1 MDAARAWDGAD
12 IAELLQMHT
21 VGGPE
26 GARSGARTFRTRC
39 GDANAH
45 GRAYGGQILAQA
57 VMAAARTVPRSP
69 EAAVPR
75 APSMLQFLF
84 LRGTLHAEPIDLTVT
99 PLQDGKR
106 FSSRHVRGVQGQG
119 RAVLDAQVTFA
130 QPMPAPS
137 HGAPAPFG
145 PEEDPE
151 RLPGLA
157 DLPAAW
163 GRTVQRAGGYTFN
176 TKPAIDFRLAVV
188 PSGPNALLLDP
199 REPRL
204 RFWVRLRARVGRGRA
219 EQAAAFAY
227 LSDWWVNYPAL
238 GPHLEGIAD
247 GPGLYVASLNHAI
260 WWHRPL
266 DVRADEWLHFESVGP
281 AAAAGRG
288 FNIARVHDRSGALV
302 ASVSQE
308 CLMAPR
314 DK

>member
-1 MDAARAWDGAD
+1 MDTVPAWDGAD
-12 IAELLQMHT
+12 IAELLAMVPLDSA
-21 VGGPE
+21 VGASAGP
-26 GARSGARTFRTRC
+26 RTFRTRC

-57 VMAAARTVPRSP
+57 VMAAARTVPQAGAGSS
-69 EAAVPR
+69 PR

-84 LRGTLHAEPIDLTVT
+84 LQGTLHAEAIDLTVT

-106 FSSRHVRGVQGQG
+106 FSSRHVRGVQGAG

-130 QPMPAPS
+130 QPMPAPA
-137 HGAPAPFG
+137 HGAPAPFR
-145 PEEDPE
+145 PDEDPE
-151 RLPGLA
+151 RLPSLA

-176 TKPAIDFRLAVV
+176 VKPAIDFRLAVARE
-188 PSGPNALLLDP
+188 GPNGLRLDAS
-199 REPRL
+199 EPRL
-204 RFWVRLRARVGRGRA
+204 RFWLRLRSRIGDGAA

-238 GPHLEGIAD
+238 GSHLDGLAD

-260 WWHRPL
+260 WWHRPV

-314 DK
+314 EG